1 MYQLGPAETHYVVDL
16 FASWPEL
23 FQTVHHHSYMNS

>member
-1 MYQLGPAETHYVVDL
+1 MYQLGPAETHDVVDL

-23 FQTVHHHSYMNS
+23 FQTVHSFMNS